1 MAYPAYL
8 ATNLITSAATITPS
22 TVSSVYPST
31 GLYDGSADIPFR
43 FTSVSGSIAID
54 FAAPVAADCIG
65 VIEHNLTSGATVT
78 LKAGTTSACS
88 DFTQALT
95 WKQWV
100 IAKRFTE
107 QTYRYWKLEITDAAN
122 TTDVFIGELIIGK
135 SVALTFGHEYGYSW
149 PSPYVNIVHKTVKG
163 VRHAFEFTRER
174 ELPYRFANLSRTQL
188 TELETLD
195 NAVKGTLLSFLWLPD
210 ASVEEGV
217 YGSLADR
224 LKFENAGEGR
234 YLCGNFVIDE
244 EAHILTLD

>member
-8 ATNLITSAATITPS
+8 AANLITSAATITPS

-31 GLYDGSADIPFR
+31 GLYDGEAGLPFR
-43 FTSVSGSIAID
+43 FTSVSGSILVD

-122 TTDVFIGELIIGK
+122 TTDVYIGELMIGK
-135 SVALTFGHEYGYSW
+135 SVALTFGYEYGFAW
-149 PSPYVNIVHKTVKG
+149 TSPYVNIVHKTAKG
-163 VRHAFEFTRER
+163 VRHAFEFAQER
-174 ELPYRFANLSRTQL
+174 EFPYQFASLSRAQM

-195 NAVKGTLLSFLWLPD
+195 NTVKGTLSAFLWLPD
-210 ASVEEGV
+210 ASVDEGI
-217 YGSLADR
+217 YGSLAGR

-234 YLCGNFVIDE
+234 YQCGNFVIDE